1 MLQNE
6 IMCQKFVLTQN
17 PLAEEEQ
24 AEFVLYP
31 ASPYYILQFAAIRVS
46 ACTRLKYFG
55 GISIFPL
62 HPLQGGSLY
71 LVYLCHFDLIS
82 GLKAIKHVK
91 KPFWLCSK

>member
-17 PLAEEEQ
+17 PLAKEKE

-46 ACTRLKYFG
+46 VCARLKYFG

-62 HPLQGGSLY
+62 HPLKGEVCTSFIYAILILFQGS
-71 LVYLCHFDLIS
+71 
-82 GLKAIKHVK
+82 
-91 KPFWLCSK
+91 KP